1 MSICQFANLRN
12 LQGFVV
18 FVVNLITK
26 VLRSSYTQSILN
38 IYLIYTQD
46 MIAVF
51 LIKREIIDNLTN
63 QLIGISKKYN
73 FNFYLYC

>member
-1 MSICQFANLRN
+1 MICQFVNLPICQFANLSICQFVDLRN

-38 IYLIYTQD
+38 VYLIYTQD

-51 LIKREIIDNLTN
+51 LIKRGNN
-63 QLIGISKKYN
+63 
-73 FNFYLYC
+73 

>member
-1 MSICQFANLRN
+1 MICQFVNLPICQFVDLQN
-12 LQGFVV
+12 LQGSVV

-38 IYLIYTQD
+38 VYLIYTQD

-51 LIKREIIDNLTN
+51 LIKRGNN
-63 QLIGISKKYN
+63 
-73 FNFYLYC
+73 

>member
-1 MSICQFANLRN
+1 
-12 LQGFVV
+12 
-18 FVVNLITK
+18 
-26 VLRSSYTQSILN
+26 
-38 IYLIYTQD
+38 

-51 LIKREIIDNLTN
+51 LIKGEIIDNLTN